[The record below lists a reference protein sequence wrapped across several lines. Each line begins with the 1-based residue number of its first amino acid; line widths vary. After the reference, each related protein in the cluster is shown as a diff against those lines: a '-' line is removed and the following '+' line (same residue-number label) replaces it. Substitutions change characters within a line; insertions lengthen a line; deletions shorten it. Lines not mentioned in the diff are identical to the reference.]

1 MGTTDAYRPDPG
13 RSRPAPYEPGSLLDL
28 LSVAAAVLDQEGR
41 IVLWSPQAEELF
53 GWSASEALGQF
64 AAKLLVD
71 EDHRGD
77 VLELFAKVMSGGYW
91 AGVFPALHKDGT
103 TRLLEFRNMRLE
115 DKDGGV
121 FALGMA
127 TDREVLRDVE
137 RDLAL
142 SLRLVAQSP
151 IGLAVMDTELR
162 YVMVNP
168 ALERMHGLSARDHIG
183 KRVHDV
189 LPVKNAAEIESA
201 MRRVLASGTPLV
213 DQFVVGRTADPA
225 VGERARLVS
234 YYRLEDPAGREMG
247 LATSVVDVTER
258 HHAATE
264 ARRRLAL
271 IADAS
276 VLIGTTLDLDQTAR
290 ELAEVVVPDLADVA
304 AVDVL
309 DTVLGGN
316 SAPPG
321 QQAAVFRA
329 LAVAS
334 VMSDEATE
342 AVRAA
347 DPPGEIARY
356 DADRLVARCVTTGRP
371 VLLSEV
377 RPEDLPRIARDED
390 AARRLGRAGLHSYM
404 AVPLIARGEVLGA
417 LDLKRTSNP
426 EPFGEDD
433 VVLAGELAA
442 RAAVCIDNARWYQRE
457 RATALTLQRDLL
469 PQLPQNPVGLEVAY
483 RYQPA
488 GAAGQVGGDWF
499 DVIPQDDDQSAL
511 VVGDVMGSGINA
523 AAAMGQLRTAGRTLS
538 ALGLDPAE
546 VLRHLDLTASGLDQA
561 LATCV
566 YAVYDPQSRQCR
578 VANAGHLPPVL
589 MRPDRRPA
597 LLDLPTGAPLGVGGV
612 PFESIV
618 VDLDPGDQLV
628 FYTDGLVETRD
639 EAIDT
644 RLEVL
649 VGLLD
654 GPMPDLEST
663 CDMLLRELREDNDQD
678 DVALLIARVRPGV
691 VECEDSP

>member
-1 MGTTDAYRPDPG
+1 MGTADVYRPGPDRPG
-13 RSRPAPYEPGSLLDL
+13 PGPYEPGGLLDL

-53 GWSASEALGQF
+53 GWSASEALGRF
-64 AAKLLVD
+64 AAQLLVD
-71 EDHRGD
+71 DDHLSE
-77 VLELFAKVMSGGYW
+77 VLELFAKVMSGAGYW
-91 AGVFPALHKDGT
+91 AGVFPALRKDGT
-103 TRLLEFRNMRLE
+103 TRLLEFRNVRLE

-121 FALGMA
+121 YALGLA
-127 TDREVLRDVE
+127 TDQEILRDVE

-151 IGLAVMDTELR
+151 IGLAVLDTDLR

-168 ALERMHGLSARDHIG
+168 VLERMHGMSAQDHLG

-189 LPVKNAAEIESA
+189 LPLRDAAGIESA
-201 MRRVLASGTPLV
+201 MRQVLATGTPLV
-213 DQFVVGRTADPA
+213 DQFVLGRTADPA
-225 VGERARLVS
+225 LGERARLVS
-234 YYRLEDPAGREMG
+234 YYRLEDPAGRTMG
-247 LATSVVDVTER
+247 LATSVVDVTDR
-258 HHAATE
+258 HRAATE
-264 ARRRLAL
+264 ASRRLAL

-309 DTVLGGN
+309 DTVLSGN
-316 SAPPG
+316 SAPVG
-321 QQAAVFRA
+321 EQAAVFRA
-329 LAVAS
+329 LAVAPF
-334 VMSDEATE
+334 DATD

-347 DPPGEIARY
+347 DPPGEIAQY
-356 DADRLVARCVTTGRP
+356 DADRLVARCVNTGRP
-371 VLLSEV
+371 VHLPRV
-377 RPEDLPRIARDED
+377 TPEDLPRIARDE
-390 AARRLGRAGLHSYM
+390 AAAELLGRAGLHSYM

-417 LDLKRTSNP
+417 LDLKRTRNP

-469 PQLPQNPVGLEVAY
+469 PQRPPNPVGLEIAS

-488 GAAGQVGGDWF
+488 GTASQVGGDWF
-499 DVIPQDDDQSAL
+499 DVIPQSGDQSAL

-523 AAAMGQLRTAGRTLS
+523 AAAMGQLRTAARTLS
-538 ALGLDPAE
+538 GLRLDPAQ
-546 VLRHLDLTASGLDQA
+546 VLRHLDRTASGLDQA

-566 YAVYDPQSRQCR
+566 YAVYDPQSGQCC

-589 MRPDRRPA
+589 MRPGQRPA

-612 PFESIV
+612 PFESV
-618 VDLDPGDQLV
+618 ATRLAPGDQLV

-639 EAIDT
+639 EAIDS

-649 VGLLD
+649 IGLLD

-663 CDMLLRELREDNDQD
+663 CDMLLHELREDNDQD
-678 DVALLIARVRPGV
+678 DVALLIARVRP
-691 VECEDSP
+691 EPR